1 MILVTGASGFLG
13 QHLVER
19 LSHSGQPVRALYH
32 RTPPSDVFQSLPHV
46 TWQKADLLDVFDVE
60 TMMKGVQF
68 AYHCAAIVSFDGRD
82 KEQLLHT
89 NIETTAN
96 VVNAALDAGV
106 KKLLYVSSVASLGR
120 GNIDKEITEETEW
133 EESPHNSIYS
143 KSKYFAE
150 MEVWRGMAEG
160 LDAVIINPAI
170 ILGEGD
176 WEKGSAKLIKTV
188 DKEFPFYT
196 EGVNGWV
203 DVKDVAEIAVAL
215 MKSDISGERFIVSTG
230 NFSYKE
236 IFTLMANVLQKKPPY
251 IKAGKFL
258 TGLVWRWNSVK
269 SWFTKE
275 RPTITK
281 ETAMTAQ
288 KKVYYSNKKLPDALP
303 QFRYTPIEITI
314 QRIAKQYLADK
325 NLR

>member
-13 QHLVER
+13 RHLVER
-19 LSHSGQPVRALYH
+19 LSREGQPVRALYNH
-32 RTPPSDVFQSLPHV
+32 TVPSDALQSLHNV
-46 TWQKADLLDVFDVE
+46 AWQKADLLDVYDVE
-60 TMMKGVQF
+60 TSMKDVQQV
-68 AYHCAAIVSFDGRD
+68 YHCAAIVSFDGRD
-82 KEQLLHT
+82 REKLLHT
-89 NIETTAN
+89 NIETTTN
-96 VVNAALDAGV
+96 VVNAALDTDV

-120 GNIDKEITEETEW
+120 GNVEKEITEETEW
-133 EESPHNSIYS
+133 EESPHNSVYS

-150 MEVWRGMAEG
+150 MEIWRGMAEG

-196 EGVNGWV
+196 DGVNGWV

-215 MKSDISGERFIVSTG
+215 MKSGISEERFIVSAG

-236 IFTLMANVLQKKPPY
+236 LFTLMANALQKRPPH

-258 TGLVWRWNSVK
+258 TGLVWRWSTFK
-269 SWFTKE
+269 SWFTPN
-275 RPTITK
+275 RPTVTQ
-281 ETAMTAQ
+281 ETASTAQ
-288 KKVYYSNKKLPDALP
+288 KKVYYNNRKLLQALP
-303 QFRYTPIEITI
+303 QFCYTPMETTV
-314 QRIAKQYLADK
+314 QRMAKQYLADK
-325 NLR
+325 I